1 MRIELSVP
9 GSVAES
15 RMWVKH
21 QPVLCGEVELR
32 SADKLVDARL
42 DALVEEGERNL
53 WKRCRGARPP
63 RTESESLF
71 QLNEAGLESFRQS
84 ESIFSRFCRTFARG
98 L

>member
-1 MRIELSVP
+1 VRIELNVP
-9 GSVAES
+9 EPVAES

-32 SADKLVDARL
+32 RADKLVDARL
-42 DALVEEGERNL
+42 GALVEEESNL
-53 WKRCRGARPP
+53 WKRCRDARTP

>member
-42 DALVEEGERNL
+42 DALVEEER
-53 WKRCRGARPP
+53 
-63 RTESESLF
+63 EESL
-71 QLNEAGLESFRQS
+71 EEVPR
-84 ESIFSRFCRTFARG
+84 R
-98 L
+98 